1 MAQKKQQVLVKRQVG
16 GAVYVWVDNP
26 HEHVSPIGRIKGVT
40 WTRVME
46 GGHICVYT
54 DPRYDIDEIVCE
66 IEALL
71 DRGEK
76 PDPLWEEVKN
86 TIDTILEGASVE
98 TVLSCYQYYTD
109 DSSPYWAWKNAIFL
123 AAIAALGLLGDG
135 PRAYPTWQGWRRKLR
150 AYSMQV
156 GFPTKEDIAQ
166 LDEAIYRACST

>member
-1 MAQKKQQVLVKRQVG
+1 MAQKKQQVLVERNG
-16 GAVYVWVDNP
+16 DAVYIWVDNP
-26 HEHVSPIGRIKGVT
+26 HGSTDQIREIEGITWAGV
-40 WTRVME
+40 VV
-46 GGHICVYT
+46 GGSISVHI

-135 PRAYPTWQGWRRKLR
+135 PRAHPTWQEWRRKLR